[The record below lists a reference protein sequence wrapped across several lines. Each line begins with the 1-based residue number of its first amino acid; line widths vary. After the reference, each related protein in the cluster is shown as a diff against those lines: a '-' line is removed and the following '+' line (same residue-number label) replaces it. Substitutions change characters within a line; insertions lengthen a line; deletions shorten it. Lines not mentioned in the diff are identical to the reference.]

1 MMQPRVQCFSVA
13 VLNQPWCTSGNPQ
26 TFTFYL
32 ITKVRY
38 KTFTYNSF
46 LKSERSKLNERCELS
61 FNIYEWRPNSV

>member
-1 MMQPRVQCFSVA
+1 MMQPRVQCGVRQVS
-13 VLNQPWCTSGNPQ
+13 PQ

-38 KTFTYNSF
+38 KTLTYNSF

-61 FNIYEWRPNSV
+61 FNIYE